1 MEDVK
6 PRSTET
12 VKVVA
17 QVFPPGNEQRP
28 DLKHSDA
35 VREQLRSQ
43 PQIPLPTGELK
54 APTFGSCGGG
64 LD

>member
-35 VREQLRSQ
+35 GYSLYVKPLFQVQLR
-43 PQIPLPTGELK
+43 K
-54 APTFGSCGGG
+54 DC
-64 LD
+64 